1 MWGHAQLLFFSF
13 LLNSI
18 AFAQN
23 GYVPL
28 SREVER
34 NFADRLYWHRTDFH
48 TSIRP
53 YRQREVNALIEK
65 DTLES
70 SALILLDRLATAER
84 KLRIGPLLDLSAG
97 MQPGAAEAFYH
108 RAGAGLWADLDVKGT
123 LNFHIDGQGWSQR
136 FPNYL
141 DRFVRANVI
150 VPGEGRAYGD
160 APNYTHY
167 DWNAH
172 VSWDP
177 GKYFNITAG
186 RGRNFFGEGYRSLML
201 SNEAQGYPYLRIT
214 TTIWKV
220 KYVNLYAMMDDLR
233 STDGDPLRSR
243 RKYAAMHYLS
253 WNAIPRLNVSLFEAI
268 VFDPGSEKYPRGFD
282 MHYLNPVIFYRP
294 VEFHTGSPDNALI
307 GISINGKVGR
317 NTMLYSQFVMDEF
330 LMYHV
335 RNGTGW
341 YANKQALQFGAVA
354 RNAFNVDGLT
364 LRGEWNYVRPF
375 MYTHINNIQ
384 NYAHF
389 GQPLAHPFG
398 SNVHE
403 LIAHAD
409 LDRGKFLYSIRT
421 STALMGADSVDS
433 YGNNIFRPDSDR
445 PKRPDG
451 RYYDLGYYHGHHDPI
466 TLIHAEVRAGYL
478 LDRNTGTRLEA
489 SYLFRSHMDGNGTS
503 IANLFR
509 LGISCYFRDR
519 YAEQEVRYQL
529 Q

>member
-1 MWGHAQLLFFSF
+1 M
-13 LLNSI
+13 
-18 AFAQN
+18 
-23 GYVPL
+23 
-28 SREVER
+28 
-34 NFADRLYWHRTDFH
+34 
-48 TSIRP
+48 
-53 YRQREVNALIEK
+53 
-65 DTLES
+65 
-70 SALILLDRLATAER
+70 
-84 KLRIGPLLDLSAG
+84 
-97 MQPGAAEAFYH
+97 
-108 RAGAGLWADLDVKGT
+108 
-123 LNFHIDGQGWSQR
+123 
-136 FPNYL
+136 
-141 DRFVRANVI
+141 
-150 VPGEGRAYGD
+150 
-160 APNYTHY
+160 HY

-201 SNEAQGYPYLRIT
+201 SNEAQGYPFLRIT

-220 KYVNLYAMMDDLR
+220 KYVNLYAMMNDIR
-233 STDGDPLRSR
+233 GAGGDPLKFQ

-307 GISINGKVGR
+307 GVSVNGKVGR

-354 RNAFNVDGLT
+354 RDAFKVDGLT
-364 LRGEWNYVRPF
+364 LRAEWNYVRPF

-403 LIAHAD
+403 LIGHAD
-409 LDRGKFLYSIRT
+409 LDRGKFLYSVRT
-421 STALMGADSVDS
+421 SVALMGADSVDS

-445 PKRPDG
+445 PKQPDG
-451 RYYDLGYYHGHHDPI
+451 RYYDLGYYHGHHDAV
-466 TLIHAEVRAGYL
+466 TLIHAELRAGYL

-489 SYLFRSHMDGNGTS
+489 SYLFRSDMDGNGTS
-503 IANLFR
+503 IANIFR
-509 LGISCYFRDR
+509 LGVNCYFLDR
-519 YAEQEVRYQL
+519 HPEQEVRYHL

>member
-1 MWGHAQLLFFSF
+1 M
-13 LLNSI
+13 
-18 AFAQN
+18 
-23 GYVPL
+23 
-28 SREVER
+28 
-34 NFADRLYWHRTDFH
+34 T
-48 TSIRP
+48 
-53 YRQREVNALIEK
+53 
-65 DTLES
+65 
-70 SALILLDRLATAER
+70 
-84 KLRIGPLLDLSAG
+84 
-97 MQPGAAEAFYH
+97 
-108 RAGAGLWADLDVKGT
+108 
-123 LNFHIDGQGWSQR
+123 
-136 FPNYL
+136 
-141 DRFVRANVI
+141 
-150 VPGEGRAYGD
+150 
-160 APNYTHY
+160 
-167 DWNAH
+167 
-172 VSWDP
+172 
-177 GKYFNITAG
+177 
-186 RGRNFFGEGYRSLML
+186 
-201 SNEAQGYPYLRIT
+201 
-214 TTIWKV
+214 
-220 KYVNLYAMMDDLR
+220 
-233 STDGDPLRSR
+233 
-243 RKYAAMHYLS
+243 
-253 WNAIPRLNVSLFEAI
+253 
-268 VFDPGSEKYPRGFD
+268 
-282 MHYLNPVIFYRP
+282 
-294 VEFHTGSPDNALI
+294 
-307 GISINGKVGR
+307 
-317 NTMLYSQFVMDEF
+317 
-330 LMYHV
+330 
-335 RNGTGW
+335 
-341 YANKQALQFGAVA
+341 LQFGAVA

-421 STALMGADSVDS
+421 SMALMGADSVDS